1 MENPKLEAIL
11 TELYLAEES
20 LSLYE
25 PKAPV
30 NIPTRQQVIDILGE
44 AIMLLF
50 PHTFDNTSSI
60 SISSPRERIERLFDM
75 LTDCLSVLK
84 SEEKEKTALDILSS
98 LPRVKRAL
106 FSDAI
111 AIYEG
116 DPAATSPL
124 EVMTCYPGFYAIA
137 VQRIAHV
144 FYLNSIP
151 YLPRIM
157 TEHAHSKTGIDIHPG
172 ARIGDSFCIDH
183 GTGVVIGETAEIG
196 NNVKI
201 YQGVTIGAR
210 SFERDGAGRLI
221 KGKKRHPTIGN
232 NCIIYAGATILG
244 GDTVIGDGSII
255 GGNVWLTH
263 SLPTGSRVYYDKK

>member
-1 MENPKLEAIL
+1 
-11 TELYLAEES
+11 
-20 LSLYE
+20 
-25 PKAPV
+25 
-30 NIPTRQQVIDILGE
+30 
-44 AIMLLF
+44 
-50 PHTFDNTSSI
+50 
-60 SISSPRERIERLFDM
+60 M
-75 LTDCLSVLK
+75 LTDCLSILK
-84 SEEKEKTALDILSS
+84 SDGEKETALDIIAS

-111 AIYEG
+111 AIFEG
-116 DPAATSPL
+116 DPAATSPH
-124 EVMTCYPGFYAIA
+124 EVMMCYPGFYAIA

-144 FYLNSIP
+144 FYMKGIP

-172 ARIGDSFCIDH
+172 AEIGDSFCIDH

-210 SFERDGAGRLI
+210 SFERDGEGRLI

-244 GDTVIGDGSII
+244 GDTVIGDGCII

-263 SLPTGSRVYYDKK
+263 SLSAGSRVYFDKK

>member
-1 MENPKLEAIL
+1 METPNLEAIL
-11 TELYLAEES
+11 AELVLAEDS
-20 LSLYE
+20 IDLHE
-25 PKAPV
+25 PK
-30 NIPTRQQVIDILGE
+30 IPANMPSRQHTIDLLGE
-44 AIMLLF
+44 AINLLF
-50 PHTFDNTSSI
+50 PYMIAEGYDIQI
-60 SISSPRERIERLFDM
+60 SPHKRIEKLFYM

-84 SEEKEKTALDILSS
+84 SEEKEKTVLDILSS

-106 FSDAI
+106 ISDAI

-124 EVMTCYPGFYAIA
+124 EVMTCYPGFYAVA

-144 FYLNSIP
+144 FYLKGIP

-172 ARIGDSFCIDH
+172 AGIGDSFCIDH

-210 SFERDGAGRLI
+210 IFERDGEGRLI

-232 NCIIYAGATILG
+232 DCIIYAGATILG
-244 GDTVIGDGSII
+244 GDTVIGDGCII